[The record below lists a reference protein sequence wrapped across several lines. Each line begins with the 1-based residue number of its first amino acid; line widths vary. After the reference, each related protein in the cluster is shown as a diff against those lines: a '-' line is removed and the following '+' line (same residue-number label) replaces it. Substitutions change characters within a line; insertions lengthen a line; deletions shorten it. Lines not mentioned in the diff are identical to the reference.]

1 MYLVKMM
8 KAKALWDS
16 NRGDCMHHHCP
27 IGSTIVNRC
36 TDAGSL
42 QFETDKLNNK
52 IKYYLNCQLH
62 SKRNKIPTLRSAGVP
77 GLNGTWHMASFS
89 FWITILGGATCEE
102 VSTTTCGS
110 VNTLTSGQSVTT
122 QSENYPSNYDRENC
136 AYLFKG
142 PSSGHSLKINI
153 DSLSLPTTC
162 AHVLSIKN
170 NAVGQ
175 QAVYLWVNWCTSF
188 HYVLWNQ
195 NLYRLSLYTF
205 VFRGLTRGI
214 RGIKHH

>member
-1 MYLVKMM
+1 
-8 KAKALWDS
+8 
-16 NRGDCMHHHCP
+16 
-27 IGSTIVNRC
+27 
-36 TDAGSL
+36 
-42 QFETDKLNNK
+42 
-52 IKYYLNCQLH
+52 
-62 SKRNKIPTLRSAGVP
+62 
-77 GLNGTWHMASFS
+77 MASFS
-89 FWITILGGATCEE
+89 LWITILGGATCEE

-110 VNTLTSGQSVTT
+110 VITLTSGQSVTT

-142 PSSGHSLKINI
+142 PSSGHSLKITI

-175 QAVYLWVNWCTSF
+175 QAIYLWVNHRHWGNLNIYGVNWCTSF